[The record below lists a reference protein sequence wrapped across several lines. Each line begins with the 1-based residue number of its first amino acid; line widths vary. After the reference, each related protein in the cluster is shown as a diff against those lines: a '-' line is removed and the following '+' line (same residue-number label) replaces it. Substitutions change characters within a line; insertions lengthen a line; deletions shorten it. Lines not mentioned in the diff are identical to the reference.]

1 MKLLLLLQKQLK
13 EQDFGLKDEKRPI
26 GTFMFL
32 GPTGVGKTEL
42 VKTLGIELFGA
53 EENIVRFD
61 MSEFMEAHS
70 IAKLIGSP
78 PGYIGFE
85 EGGILTEKV
94 KQNPYSIVLFDEIE
108 KAHNDIYNILLQIL
122 EDGRLTD
129 SSGTIVDF
137 KNTIIIITSNVGA
150 KNITNIK
157 NIGFVNP
164 NEIVLYEKQKAEVL
178 NETKKVFKPEFLNR
192 LDEIVVFK
200 KLNNDSL
207 IKITKILLKELCS
220 RVNKKNIKLKFDK
233 SIVEYIVKNGSD
245 NNYGARPLRRFIISN
260 IENYLAEEMLMGNIN
275 ENESITIKYINDNI
289 KIVKK

>member
-1 MKLLLLLQKQLK
+1 
-13 EQDFGLKDEKRPI
+13 
-26 GTFMFL
+26 MFL
-32 GPTGVGKTEL
+32 GPTGVGKTQL

-70 IAKLIGSP
+70 VAKLIGSP
-78 PGYIGFE
+78 PGYVGFE
-85 EGGILTEKV
+85 EGGILTEKI
-94 KQNPYSIVLFDEIE
+94 KQKPYSIVLFDEIE

-129 SSGTIVDF
+129 STGTIVDF

-150 KNITNIK
+150 KNITDIK
-157 NIGFVNP
+157 SMGFVN
-164 NEIVLYEKQKAEVL
+164 NSESGIYEKQKLEVL

-200 KLNNDSL
+200 KLNNESL
-207 IKITKILLKELCS
+207 IKITKILLKELS
-220 RVNKKNIKLKFDK
+220 DRVNKKNIKLKFDK
-233 SIVEYIVKNGSD
+233 SVIEYIVKKGAD

-260 IENYLAEEMLMGNIN
+260 VENYLAEEMLIGNVLEN
-275 ENESITIKYINDNI
+275 ENITVKYENENI
-289 KIVKK
+289 KIIKK